1 MRVRHHGLF
10 QAKPFVFKRER
21 RGFRRGVVQQ
31 DLAFAIE
38 DGEMKIA
45 AAEAGP
51 QARGLEDNGVRAL
64 FDLHRNVRGPLF
76 GPDGERRV
84 LGQNIPGDA
93 HPQHILPQGVNLDHP
108 TVRRQ
113 DITPFHSLSLS
124 GEAKSKAGRAS
135 QCQGRWFQGVFLP
148 ISLAG
153 EWRRS
158 GLRRKGARSR
168 IRMRAGAYR
177 CYR

>member
-1 MRVRHHGLF
+1 
-10 QAKPFVFKRER
+10 
-21 RGFRRGVVQQ
+21 
-31 DLAFAIE
+31 
-38 DGEMKIA
+38 MKIA
-45 AAEAGP
+45 AAEAGL

-64 FDLHRNVRGPLF
+64 FDLHRNVRLPLF
-76 GPDGERRV
+76 GPDGEGRV
-84 LGQNIPGDA
+84 LRQNIPGDA
-93 HPQHILPQGVNLDHP
+93 HPQHILPQSVNLEH
-108 TVRRQ
+108 TMVRFQ
-113 DITPFHSLSLS
+113 DIAALGGFSLS
-124 GEAKSKAGRAS
+124 GEAKGQAGRAS